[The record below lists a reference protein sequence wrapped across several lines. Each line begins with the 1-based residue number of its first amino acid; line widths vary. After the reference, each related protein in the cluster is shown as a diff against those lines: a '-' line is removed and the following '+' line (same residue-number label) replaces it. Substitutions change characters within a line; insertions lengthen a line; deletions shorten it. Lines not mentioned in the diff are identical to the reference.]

1 MTITSG
7 ASGSGN
13 GTVNFSVAANSGV
26 LRTGT
31 LTIAGRTLTVTQ
43 ATACSY
49 SINRTSKTF
58 DRHGGNVDVHVT
70 TTQGCSWTA
79 TTSADW
85 ITIASGASGSGDGTT
100 RVAVDSASPNQLPR
114 TDTVTIAGITFTVQQ
129 R

>member
-7 ASGSGN
+7 ASGTGN
-13 GTVNFSVAANSGV
+13 GTVNFSVAANSGA

-43 ATACSY
+43 ATACTY
-49 SINRTSKTF
+49 SINPTSKTF
-58 DRHGGNVDVHVT
+58 DQHGGNVDVHVT

-79 TTSADW
+79 TTSATW
-85 ITIASGASGSGDGTT
+85 ITITSGASGSGNGTT
-100 RVAVDSASPNQLPR
+100 RVTVDSVSSSQLPR
-114 TDTVTIAGITFTVQQ
+114 TDTVTIAGITFTVLQ

>member
-7 ASGSGN
+7 ASGAGN
-13 GTVNFSVAANSGV
+13 GTVNFSVAANSGA

-43 ATACSY
+43 ATACTY
-49 SINRTSKTF
+49 SINPTSHVF
-58 DRHGGNVDVHVT
+58 DHKSGNVDVHVT
-70 TTQGCSWTA
+70 ASLGCGWTA

-85 ITIASGASGSGDGTT
+85 ITITSGASGTGNGTT
-100 RVAVDSASPNQLPR
+100 RVTVDSASSSQLPR